1 MHKFKYSKYIQ
12 ILMSVTASMM
22 VVAPSI
28 ALAATPPPTK
38 AAAPPP
44 NPTYGQALEIAPPV
58 IYLTVNPG
66 ETKKTQIF
74 LRDISSGDLIVTGE
88 ANDFTAA
95 GDDGTP
101 KILLGDEAANN
112 PYSMKKWV
120 VAPASLNLVPREL
133 KTMAITIN
141 VPATASPGGHYGII
155 RFTATPPSLKNS
167 GVSLSTSLGA
177 LMLVTVNGPV
187 SEKLTIT
194 DFTVNKAEKTQKIFQ
209 SGPVN
214 FVEHVKNEGNVHEQP
229 AGHVVITD
237 MFGRKVASVNVNLP
251 PRNILPASTRKFEQP
266 LDKTVIGKKKLFG
279 RYKADLSVVYG
290 KDKKTATSSLT
301 FWVIPYRLV
310 AIVIVLLVAGFFAIR
325 FGIKRYNR
333 FIIGQSG
340 KRRR

>member
-1 MHKFKYSKYIQ
+1 
-12 ILMSVTASMM
+12 
-22 VVAPSI
+22 
-28 ALAATPPPTK
+28 
-38 AAAPPP
+38 
-44 NPTYGQALEIAPPV
+44 
-58 IYLTVNPG
+58 
-66 ETKKTQIF
+66 
-74 LRDISSGDLIVTGE
+74 
-88 ANDFTAA
+88 
-95 GDDGTP
+95 
-101 KILLGDEAANN
+101 
-112 PYSMKKWV
+112 
-120 VAPASLNLVPREL
+120 
-133 KTMAITIN
+133 
-141 VPATASPGGHYGII
+141 
-155 RFTATPPSLKNS
+155 
-167 GVSLSTSLGA
+167 
-177 LMLVTVNGPV
+177 MLVTVNGPV